1 MINITERLDNLRHAL
16 RLTWKELAAHLGVSY
31 VVLHYIRV
39 GKRPIS
45 AKLEHRIRQAE
56 EEMAGQSPQ
65 SQKSKPEIVREHDFN
80 HLEWLDSLKRRWKR
94 RSSDRNEI
102 TLAVRV
108 LFPSHA
114 DEMLRWLKKK

>member
-16 RLTWKELAAHLGVSY
+16 RLTWKELATHLGVSY

-56 EEMAGQSPQ
+56 EAVDTQSPRH
-65 SQKSKPEIVREHDFN
+65 QKSNPPPSDELQAN
-80 HLEWLDSLKRRWKR
+80 LEWLDSLKRRWKR
-94 RSSDRNEI
+94 RPSDRDEI

-108 LFPSHA
+108 LFPDNA
-114 DEMLRWLKKK
+114 DDILRWLKRK